1 MIDFN
6 INEINPIQLH
16 DRATNEAK
24 KIATNT
30 SFKMSGRTY
39 EDLIRQTRRGH
50 AAEIYLID
58 VLGYKDDEREYK
70 DVIDPA
76 GNFVEVKVTNSERNI
91 PFMIERFANIKLTEE
106 WKDWPDHLIIF
117 INPIDSSEY
126 TYNSRWQWINN
137 QWRENHTK
145 DENK

>member
-6 INEINPIQLH
+6 INDINPIQLH

-50 AAEIYLID
+50 AAELYLID
-58 VLGYKDDEREYK
+58 ILGWDDDEREYK
-70 DVIDPA
+70 DVVDPD
-76 GNFVEVKVTNSERNI
+76 GYPVEVKVTGKEENI
-91 PFMIERFANIKLTEE
+91 SIMLQRFTNIKENQE
-106 WKDWPDHLIIF
+106 WMEWPDSLIIF
-117 INPIDSSEY
+117 INPPDSNNYSYHGRYEWY
-126 TYNSRWQWINN
+126 KN
-137 QWRENHTK
+137 QWKLQH
-145 DENK
+145 

>member
-1 MIDFN
+1 MIDFTLDD
-6 INEINPIQLH
+6 INPIQLH

-58 VLGYKDDEREYK
+58 ILGWDDDEREYK
-70 DVIDPA
+70 DVIDPD
-76 GNFVEVKVTNSERNI
+76 GYPVEVKVTGTEDNI
-91 PFMIERFANIKLTEE
+91 SIMLQRFTDIKIHEA
-106 WKDWPDHLIIF
+106 WKEWPDSLIIF
-117 INPIDSSEY
+117 INPPDSNDY
-126 TYNSRWQWINN
+126 TYHGRYEWYKN
-137 QWRENHTK
+137 QWKLQH
-145 DENK
+145 

>member
-1 MIDFN
+1 MIEFN

-39 EDLIRQTRRGH
+39 EDLIRQCRRGH

-58 VLGYKDDEREYK
+58 ILGWEDDEREYK
-70 DVIDPA
+70 DVIDPD
-76 GNFVEVKVTNSERNI
+76 GYEVEVKVTGDKGNI
-91 PFMIERFANIKLTEE
+91 PIMLERFKDIKENQQ
-106 WKDWPDHLIIF
+106 WMNWPDHLIIF
-117 INPIDSSEY
+117 INPEDSNEY
-126 TYNSRWQWINN
+126 SYHGRYEWKKD
-137 QWRENHTK
+137 QWRLQH
-145 DENK
+145 